1 MADEIAAKYVLN
13 IEQSDKPMRVAKSIS
28 GELKGAVSAKM
39 VSRMKKEAVLCPVQS
54 KQVCFLECFACKNF
68 LRRLKGTV
76 GCKGEP

>member
-1 MADEIAAKYVLN
+1 MAGEIAAKYVLI
-13 IEQSDKPMRVAKSIS
+13 IEQTDKPVRLAKTIM
-28 GELKGAVSAKM
+28 GELKGAASAKM
-39 VSRMKKEAVLCPVQS
+39 VSRMKKEAVLCPIQN